1 MIAVSIEKA
10 AKPWLPVP
18 PQRAEA
24 AATGIAAAPEASVEV
39 ERTRVGPRLIRMA
52 EVDLRRPKSRTRS
65 AATRAQAGQGLT
77 QAALTVKGMEASGG
91 HQRRDA
97 SSAVAGGKS
106 IPRHQGRLPGDLP

>member
-52 EVDLRRPKSRTRS
+52 EVDLRRL
-65 AATRAQAGQGLT
+65 RAGLGAQQRALRQGK
-77 QAALTVKGMEASGG
+77 V
-91 HQRRDA
+91 
-97 SSAVAGGKS
+97 
-106 IPRHQGRLPGDLP
+106 